1 MPWSMSSY
9 VLNKYSDLSPPFHL
23 TADGVDMEM
32 DSHRVTPGSIVS
44 RRIFRGF
51 PGTVSVQYLTCWDEL
66 EKTSWETKQDLEQ
79 YGNVVEHYWAG
90 ELKQVG
96 GEKHEISSASCAD
109 GKNGRKCGQP
119 ARYICR
125 QGTSSVATQDAAPTC
140 THLTSLA
147 RAFFSRQLAMDG
159 NL

>member
-1 MPWSMSSY
+1 MSSY

-109 GKNGRKCGQP
+109 GK
-119 ARYICR
+119 
-125 QGTSSVATQDAAPTC
+125 TVASAV
-140 THLTSLA
+140 SLRGIYAA
-147 RAFFSRQLAMDG
+147 RAQAQLRLKMRPQHV
-159 NL
+159 LT